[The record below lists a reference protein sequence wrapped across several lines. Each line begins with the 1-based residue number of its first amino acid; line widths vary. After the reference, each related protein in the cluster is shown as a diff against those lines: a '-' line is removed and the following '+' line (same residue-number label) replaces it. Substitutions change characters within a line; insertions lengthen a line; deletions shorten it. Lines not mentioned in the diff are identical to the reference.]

1 MPRFLK
7 IGNVRY
13 LNLDAIA
20 EVRLTGE
27 HAVIT
32 LLGGNVKDV
41 PLDMATELLT
51 WCDAVAAETVQEICN
66 PDAILR

>member
-1 MPRFLK
+1 MRLLK
-7 IGNVRY
+7 IGNRY

-32 LLGGNVKDV
+32 LVGGNVKDV
-41 PLDMATELLT
+41 PLDMATELLA
-51 WCDAVAAETVQEICN
+51 WCDALAAQTQQMLCAVT
-66 PDAILR
+66 R